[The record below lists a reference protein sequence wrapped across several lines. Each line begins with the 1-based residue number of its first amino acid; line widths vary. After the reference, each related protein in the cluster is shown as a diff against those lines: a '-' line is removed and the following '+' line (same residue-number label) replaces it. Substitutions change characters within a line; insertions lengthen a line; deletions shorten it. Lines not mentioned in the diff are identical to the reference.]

1 MNPLVYLSEGFR
13 AALTP
18 VPHMSLAAV
27 YPVVILFNWLVAS
40 SLRTEQLWLRSLW
53 LPLVLAPALTYLL
66 LPGLS
71 RLFRWWLRR

>member
-1 MNPLVYLSEGFR
+1 
-13 AALTP
+13 
-18 VPHMSLAAV
+18 
-27 YPVVILFNWLVAS
+27 VILFNWLVAS

-71 RLFRWWLRR
+71 RLFRRWLRR